1 MVHGKIVNLYVKP
14 GHKQS
19 LTEVSTVQAESN
31 MGLVGDA
38 SYGRSKRQ
46 VLLIEKE
53 TLDEFGLV
61 PGQIK
66 ENITIEGIRVAG
78 LSEGTLL
85 EAGEALL
92 EVTGDCQPCQYIED
106 IRPGLRNEMT
116 GRRGT
121 LCRVIEG
128 GSVQVGDSILL
139 TDR

>member
-1 MVHGKIVNLYVKP
+1 MHGKIVNLYIKS
-14 GHKQS
+14 GHKQPLS
-19 LTEVSTVQAESN
+19 EVDSVQAESK
-31 MGLVGDA
+31 MGLVGDVC
-38 SYGRSKRQ
+38 YGRSKRQ

-53 TLDEFGLV
+53 TLDEFDLI

-66 ENITIEGIRVAG
+66 ENITVEGIRLAG

-92 EVTGDCQPCQYIED
+92 EVTGDCQPCQFIED
-106 IRPGLRNEMT
+106 IRPGLRNEMI

-128 GSVQVGDSILL
+128 GLIQVGDSMLL
-139 TDR
+139 VDR

>member
-1 MVHGKIVNLYVKP
+1 MHGKIVNLYVKP
-14 GHKQS
+14 SHKQS

-31 MGLVGDA
+31 MGLIGDV

-66 ENITIEGIRVAG
+66 ENITVVGMRVAG

-85 EAGEALL
+85 KAGEALL
-92 EVTGDCQPCQYIED
+92 EVTGDCQPCQLIED
-106 IRPGLRNEMT
+106 IRPGLQNEMT

-128 GSVQVGDSILL
+128 GSVQVGDSMLL
-139 TDR
+139 ADG